1 MFESWMNYIDMCD
14 ACLKIV
20 VVYSEG
26 AGFGI
31 NSDGFFELEKLPRYV
46 DSVCRCRLYV
56 HVKNHC

>member
-1 MFESWMNYIDMCD
+1 MNYIDMCD